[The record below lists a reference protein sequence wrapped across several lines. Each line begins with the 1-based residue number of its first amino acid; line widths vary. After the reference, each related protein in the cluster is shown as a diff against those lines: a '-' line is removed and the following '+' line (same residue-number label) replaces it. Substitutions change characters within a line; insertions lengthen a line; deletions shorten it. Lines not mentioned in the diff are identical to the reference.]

1 MQKECI
7 KLKYKKKVKKYMD
20 IQSMFKIDNY
30 TKLLKYQQQIKE
42 LREIENVRKIYIE
55 FDFQYRERWIAQAL
69 SMYNKNTHKYFGNTE
84 TDDFQYRAIYS
95 RLQKICP
102 RWTNTS
108 IKKRF
113 IYESM

>member
-1 MQKECI
+1 
-7 KLKYKKKVKKYMD
+7 MD

-69 SMYNKNTHKYFGNTE
+69 SMYNKNTHKYFGNIE
-84 TDDFQYRAIYS
+84 TDVYSDGGMAITGLDAMIS
-95 RLQKICP
+95 NIEQFITDC
-102 RWTNTS
+102 
-108 IKKRF
+108 KKYVPGGP
-113 IYESM
+113 IQV